1 LSAGKRLPGRF
12 APPEW
17 LVSSLAPPGQTWLAG
32 GMKKRV
38 AIARALVVEPQ
49 LIFYDESTS
58 ELDPVSSVEIA
69 EDRALINPASVGNGK
84 R

>member
-1 LSAGKRLPGRF
+1 
-12 APPEW
+12 
-17 LVSSLAPPGQTWLAG
+17 
-32 GMKKRV
+32 MKKRV